1 VVRDDQVV
9 SRAANAGVVFD
20 LDGVLVDS
28 VAPVTSAINGALAH
42 LGRRTLPLSELRRFI
57 GPPQFSSFSELIGE
71 PADSTAV
78 ASIVAD
84 YRARYEQLYLT
95 QTTVIDG
102 VRSMLAELSADR
114 PLAIATSKSV
124 TFTRPLLDALG
135 LSSFFAVVAAAAPE
149 DIADD
154 KTAIVGRA
162 ISALGQTPVAMVGD
176 RSFDVVA
183 AHAHALLAVGV
194 TWGIG
199 SVEELRAAGADRLID
214 RPGELIG
221 MVQEVGG
228 RSA

>member
-1 VVRDDQVV
+1 VRDDQVV
-9 SRAANAGVVFD
+9 SRAADAGVVFD

-28 VAPVTSAINGALAH
+28 VAPVTTAMNDALAH
-42 LGRRTLPLSELRRFI
+42 YGLRTLPPSELQRFI

-71 PADSTAV
+71 PSDSPAV

-95 QTTVIDG
+95 QTTVVDG
-102 VRSMLAELSADR
+102 VRPMLAALAADR

-124 TFTRPLLDALG
+124 SFTRPLLDALG
-135 LSSFFAVVAAAAPE
+135 LSGFFAVVAAAAP
-149 DIADD
+149 DDVADD
-154 KTAIVGRA
+154 KTAILGRA
-162 ISALGQTPVAMVGD
+162 VAELGRTPVAMVGD

-214 RPGELIG
+214 CPGDLIE
-221 MVQEVGG
+221 MVQGVGG
-228 RSA
+228 RSI